1 MGDWTEGYIT
11 PTNMHRGHKKLAM
24 TCPGFASFAEAKVV
38 KSPKYL
44 VGPVLIF
51 SMSPTSFSAF
61 HVLAVCTLHFMRPQR
76 LAVNTFNFCPICDL
90 LCSNFWQRCQQ
101 TSTSRL
107 FCNFPVFCTRAA
119 IQILQHQK
127 VCLRGAASILLVAI
141 FINAPHASLGSQ
153 NIISVSV
160 MFVFL
165 FVLYLIVYV
174 FA

>member
-1 MGDWTEGYIT
+1 MADICEIYAHLPCLAVQISLLISAAKLPQMGDWTEGYT
-11 PTNMHRGHKKLAM
+11 NPTNMHRGHKKLAM

-127 VCLRGAASILLVAI
+127 VCLRGTAYIHAATSNL
-141 FINAPHASLGSQ
+141 H
-153 NIISVSV
+153 
-160 MFVFL
+160 
-165 FVLYLIVYV
+165 
-174 FA
+174 